1 VAVDAR
7 DQAEIEAGDLLLAA
21 RSGDFAM
28 ERAVELSEIVAGN
41 VAGRPKAESITL
53 FKSLGIGLEDVA
65 VAGWVYA
72 QARERGLGQEI
83 ELLP

>member
-1 VAVDAR
+1 VDAR

-21 RSGDFAM
+21 QSGDFAM
-28 ERAVELSEIVAGN
+28 GRAVELSEIVAGN
-41 VAGRPKAESITL
+41 VAGRPHAGAITL

-65 VAGWVYA
+65 VAGLVYA
-72 QARERGLGQEI
+72 LARERGLGQEI